1 MRGLMMDHPLL
12 ISSLIDYAA
21 DMHGHIEVVSQTVEG
36 PVHRYTWKDVRA
48 RSAQLAHA
56 LAGLG
61 IGEGDRVGTI
71 AWNGYRHLE
80 LYYGVSG
87 MGAICHTMN
96 PRLHPDQL
104 TYIINHAEDRILC
117 VDLTFVPLVA
127 AVTDRL
133 ETVEHVVVMTGR
145 ETMPESSLSD
155 LLCYEELLEGQ
166 PGEYEWPVLEENAGA
181 SLCYTSGTTGN
192 PKGVLYSHRSTV
204 LHAFA
209 ASLPDALGVKDG
221 QAMLPVV
228 PMFHANAWGTP
239 YSAAILGAKLV
250 FTGPHMDGESLTRLM
265 RDETVVV
272 STGVPT
278 IWMGLLDYWR
288 ANDAGVPSLEVV
300 AVGGAAPPRSMIRA
314 FEEEFGIEFRQG
326 WGMTETSPIGSLNVL
341 TPELRQMPIE
351 ERLGVQVRQGRRI
364 FGVDWRIV
372 DEDGKALPPDGEAVG
387 ELQVRGPWVCSSYYE
402 HDEEILDAEG
412 WFSTG
417 DIASLDSHGYMQITD
432 RATDVIKSGGEWIS
446 SIDLD
451 NVAMGHPGVAM
462 AAVIGLPDAKWT
474 ERPLLI
480 VQVREGASVAKEE
493 LLGFLEGK
501 VAKWWIPEAV
511 VFVES
516 MPVGGTGKV
525 QKNRLRELYGKPESK
540 ESGA

>member
-1 MRGLMMDHPLL
+1 MMDHPLL

-21 DMHGHIEVVSQTVEG
+21 DIHGHIEVVSHTVEG
-36 PVHRYTWKDVRA
+36 SVHRYTWAEVRE
-48 RSAQLAHA
+48 RSARLAHG

-61 IGEGDRVGTI
+61 IGVGDRVGTI

-117 VDLTFVPLVA
+117 VDLTFVPLIA
-127 AVTDRL
+127 AVADRL
-133 ETVEHVVVMTGR
+133 ETVEHVVIMTGR

-166 PGEYEWPVLEENAGA
+166 PGEYEWPLLDENTGA

-209 ASLPDALGVKDG
+209 ASLPDALGVKEG

-228 PMFHANAWGTP
+228 PMFHANAWGAP

-265 RDETVVV
+265 RDEKVTV

-300 AVGGAAPPRSMIRA
+300 AVGGAAPPQVHDPGLRGGVRDRVSPGLGDDGDESHRLPQRSHCRA
-314 FEEEFGIEFRQG
+314 PPGTCRG
-326 WGMTETSPIGSLNVL
+326 A
-341 TPELRQMPIE
+341 PEY
-351 ERLGVQVRQGRRI
+351 
-364 FGVDWRIV
+364 
-372 DEDGKALPPDGEAVG
+372 AGEAG
-387 ELQVRGPWVCSSYYE
+387 EADLRSRLADRGRGW
-402 HDEEILDAEG
+402 EG
-412 WFSTG
+412 LASRRRG
-417 DIASLDSHGYMQITD
+417 D
-432 RATDVIKSGGEWIS
+432 R
-446 SIDLD
+446 
-451 NVAMGHPGVAM
+451 
-462 AAVIGLPDAKWT
+462 
-474 ERPLLI
+474 
-480 VQVREGASVAKEE
+480 
-493 LLGFLEGK
+493 
-501 VAKWWIPEAV
+501 
-511 VFVES
+511 
-516 MPVGGTGKV
+516 
-525 QKNRLRELYGKPESK
+525 
-540 ESGA
+540 